1 MEIVH
6 RHMLV
11 VIALLFTLGLIVF
24 AMLHWGGYLLVHSD
38 ALPSHA
44 DGIVVLDAGAGAS
57 EDARITGAIHLLNQG
72 IVNQALLS
80 LPKQGFWG
88 QSIPGVARTYL
99 EKKYGSEIA
108 SHIGFCETD
117 SNVNSTEEEAQA
129 VMRCVQDEHWNS
141 VIIVTSDFHSRRA
154 GIIWHRTCKR
164 EHAAIQISVEGVP
177 DPLFRPTGWWTN
189 RLYAKTWL
197 LEFTKLVWSTVF

>member
-1 MEIVH
+1 MRMVVGS
-6 RHMLV
+6 LV
-11 VIALLFTLGLIVF
+11 VILALIVF
-24 AMLHWGGYLLVHSD
+24 AMLRWGGYLLVHSD

-44 DGIVVLDAGAGAS
+44 GGIVVLDAGAGVS
-57 EDARITGAIHLLNQG
+57 EDARITGAIHILNQG
-72 IVNQALLS
+72 IVNQMLLS

-88 QSIPGVARTYL
+88 QSIPGVARAYL
-99 EKKYGSEIA
+99 EKKYGGEIA

-129 VMRCVQDEHWNS
+129 VMRCVQGEHWS
-141 VIIVTSDFHSRRA
+141 SIIIVTSNFHSRRA
-154 GIIWHRTCKR
+154 GIIWRRTCKR
-164 EHAAIQISVEGVP
+164 EHCAVQMWIEGAP
-177 DPLFRPTGWWTN
+177 DPLFRPSGWWAN